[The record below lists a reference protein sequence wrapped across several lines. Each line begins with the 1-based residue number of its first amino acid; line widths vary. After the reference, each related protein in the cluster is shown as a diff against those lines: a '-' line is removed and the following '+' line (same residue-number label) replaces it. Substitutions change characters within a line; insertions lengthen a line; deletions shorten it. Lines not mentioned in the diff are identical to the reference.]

1 MTVFG
6 LVTLEIVHFFSI
18 YSSVLMSYLVRSVQS
33 KKNKEK
39 RNKKG
44 LLLAPLPFL
53 ILRCI
58 NVREYL
64 NI

>member
-1 MTVFG
+1 
-6 LVTLEIVHFFSI
+6 
-18 YSSVLMSYLVRSVQS
+18 MSYLVRSVQS

>member
-1 MTVFG
+1 
-6 LVTLEIVHFFSI
+6 
-18 YSSVLMSYLVRSVQS
+18 MSYLVRSVQS
-33 KKNKEK
+33 KKKQKTKKEK
-39 RNKKG
+39 RNKKD

-58 NVREYL
+58 NVGEYL